1 MLEFI
6 KMNRKVI
13 FIAIITLLLPVWLC
27 AVPALPFS
35 QIRNTPEM
43 RDLAINNNLISD
55 EGYKP
60 IMPWEYPVDF
70 LILYSGLWLT
80 AGITA
85 PMWDTGVSLP
95 SANDSFADRL
105 MMEPFNTRKENVFSV
120 WYDASGEKVRDF
132 NNDEMYVPNGT
143 FYAKNIVEP
152 LMFTYMAL
160 YLRSKNYNIA
170 LMIGEIFT
178 LSILYE
184 FTVRPVFRVSSFEQ
198 LLKNPAVGILAGI
211 LIDEIAT
218 YLLTTPNIGLHAL
231 AYILNPFKALP
242 TSRVHGLIFLQPYTA
257 AVTIA
262 ARAEF

>member
-1 MLEFI
+1 
-6 KMNRKVI
+6 MNRKIFFI
-13 FIAIITLLLPVWLC
+13 FITILIPIWLC
-27 AVPALPFS
+27 SVPALPIS
-35 QIRNTPEM
+35 QMKNTPDM
-43 RDLAINNNLISD
+43 RDFNINSNLTSSK
-55 EGYKP
+55 GYKP
-60 IMPWEYPVDF
+60 ISAWEYPVDF
-70 LILYSGLWLT
+70 LVLYSSLWLT

-85 PMWDTGVSLP
+85 PMWDGGVTLP
-95 SANDSFADRL
+95 SESDTFADRL

-120 WYDASGEKVRDF
+120 WYDSNGEKVRDF
-132 NNDEMYVPNGT
+132 NDDEMYVPNGT

-152 LMFTYMAL
+152 LIFTYMAL

-184 FTVRPVFRVSSFEQ
+184 FTVRPVFKVSSFEQ
-198 LLKNPAVGILAGI
+198 LLKNPAVGVLAGI
-211 LIDEIAT
+211 VLDEIAT
-218 YLLTTPNIGLHAL
+218 YLLTTPNVGLHAL

-242 TSRVHGLIFLQPYTA
+242 TSRVHGLIFLQPHTA